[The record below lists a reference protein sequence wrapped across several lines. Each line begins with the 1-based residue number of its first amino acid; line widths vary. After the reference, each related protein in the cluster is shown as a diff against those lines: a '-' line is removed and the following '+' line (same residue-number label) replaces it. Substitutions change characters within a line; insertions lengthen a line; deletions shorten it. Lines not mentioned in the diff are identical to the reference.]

1 MEFLFFIAPWAA
13 CIILA
18 MLLSKEKKLRR
29 SENEHAQ
36 NEIKNIRSAT
46 TAEAQT
52 KVNSALQEA
61 KEKIAQV
68 EARTQS
74 ELCDMRAQAE
84 LRIREERE
92 SIRLNKESLQALNE
106 KELLVECMSALGTY
120 AQRMDRLENRMSN
133 MAISLDEVI
142 RRSSAEKKPYTYT
155 GRITDDDLIQIVR
168 TAAKRIDRITEITV
182 NAAVVKGVVLSQH
195 KLSTW
200 AFLIDFNDDGQLTG
214 VYTIISENY
223 DSNIPQRLAEEISKE
238 IVYRLNSNRK

>member
-52 KVNSALQEA
+52 KVNSAMQEA

-142 RRSSAEKKPYTYT
+142 RKSSTK
-155 GRITDDDLIQIVR
+155 
-168 TAAKRIDRITEITV
+168 
-182 NAAVVKGVVLSQH
+182 
-195 KLSTW
+195 
-200 AFLIDFNDDGQLTG
+200 
-214 VYTIISENY
+214 
-223 DSNIPQRLAEEISKE
+223 
-238 IVYRLNSNRK
+238 